1 MRTHRILL
9 SLVMLVSL
17 LFAVSQ
23 VGAQPTEP
31 YPIGEVTL
39 EAKQIAA
46 GVGFSWGDGTL
57 KFKEKTY
64 PFKLKGLNVAAVGI
78 SAASAKG
85 DVYNLVNAADF
96 AGTYVAIEAGA
107 SVIKGPAGLLMRNA
121 KGVVIN
127 LRSVQT
133 GVQLSLGLDGFTI
146 SMK

>member
-1 MRTHRILL
+1 MRTPRTILT
-9 SLVMLVSL
+9 LVMMVSL
-17 LFAVSQ
+17 LLAVSQ

-31 YPIGEVTL
+31 YPVGEVTL

-46 GVGFSWGDGTL
+46 GIGFSWGDGTL
-57 KFKEKTY
+57 KFKDKSY
-64 PFKLKGLNVAAVGI
+64 AFNLKGLNVAAVGI

-96 AGTYVAIEAGA
+96 AGVYVAIEAGA
-107 SVIKGPAGLLMRNA
+107 SVIKGPAGLLLRNA

-133 GVQLSLGLDGFTI
+133 GVQLSLGVDGFTI
-146 SMK
+146 NMK